1 MFARLTVYDDVD
13 PELNDRAREWLEAS
27 GADPFRELPGYQGS
41 MTLLDRDNARLIGI
55 GFYASAA
62 DVQEADRL
70 LPAIL
75 EAAAPQLPD
84 AIRPMLD
91 MRPASVELFELVHRD

>member
-13 PELNDRAREWLEAS
+13 AELNDRAREWLQAL

-41 MTLLDRDNARLIGI
+41 MTLLDRDNAQLIGI

-62 DVQEADRL
+62 DVREAERR
-70 LPAIL
+70 LPAIF
-75 EAAAPQLPD
+75 EAAAPRVPD
-84 AIRPMLD
+84 ALRPMLD
-91 MRPASVELFELVHRD
+91 MRPASVALFEVVHRD

>member
-13 PELNDRAREWLEAS
+13 PELNDRARDWLQAS

-41 MTLLDRDNARLIGI
+41 MTLLDRDKARLIGI
-55 GFYASAA
+55 GFYASVADAHAA
-62 DVQEADRL
+62 VRS

-84 AIRPMLD
+84 AIRPILD
-91 MRPASVELFELVHRD
+91 LQPISVELFELVHRD